1 MSLLLWP
8 ISAISVAGKSEMEK
22 TKKLKFVLPVK
33 EKTLRKSVWA
43 FISVT
48 NTAFLVILV
57 VLKIKEKEIKRK

>member
-1 MSLLLWP
+1 
-8 ISAISVAGKSEMEK
+8 MEK

-57 VLKIKEKEIKRK
+57 VLKIKERKSRENNRKSDSHLGTLN